1 MTRQPYPLNMQKVF
15 RSLHSGTLKPPGT
28 RGSQCVYIGAS
39 VGCHDTRARGVESQL
54 GIDGLPRYMHPVT
67 HSPLPISLDQIDPR
81 AYVKKRSVRLLESG
95 SESSTLMAALVKTHE
110 LLISN
115 SVVL

>member
-1 MTRQPYPLNMQKVF
+1 M
-15 RSLHSGTLKPPGT
+15 
-28 RGSQCVYIGAS
+28 YISAPQL
-39 VGCHDTRARGVESQL
+39 DATTRAHGESNVESQL
-54 GIDGLPRYMHPVT
+54 GIDGLPRYMHPAT

-95 SESSTLMAALVKTHE
+95 SESSTLMAALDKTHE

-115 SVVL
+115 SVVLE